1 MLLLA
6 DIVKYGRK
14 SVSFF
19 SRINYEVDIFMRKH
33 AYLVIAHNN
42 FQQLEFLLSLLDDEK
57 NDIFLLIDKKSEIS
71 ASVLKS
77 LNESCNKSIFTLVER
92 VKINWGGYSQIKAEL
107 ILLKAAVHNNYSYY
121 HLISGSD
128 LPLFSQD
135 YIHEFFDKNPNK
147 IFLSM
152 VNDEIKERNNV
163 VGRIKYKHYFNE
175 IYGNFRGNYVGKLI
189 SKCDQL
195 SIRLQQLLKK
205 EDVLKK
211 KGIKYVGYSSQWFSI
226 DNETAKMIVDKSK
239 YIESVFKKSF
249 LSDEVFLPTMI
260 FKENLDYKLYT
271 KHTLHDIPNELQ
283 GNLRYINWWESSL
296 TDGSPY
302 VWQDGDEEQL
312 AYAADLGHLFA
323 RKFDLKKSPALKN
336 FILEKCQK

>member
-135 YIHEFFDKNPNK
+135 YIHEFFDKNDK
-147 IFLSM
+147 VHI
-152 VNDEIKERNNV
+152 
-163 VGRIKYKHYFNE
+163 
-175 IYGNFRGNYVGKLI
+175 
-189 SKCDQL
+189 
-195 SIRLQQLLKK
+195 
-205 EDVLKK
+205 
-211 KGIKYVGYSSQWFSI
+211 
-226 DNETAKMIVDKSK
+226 IV
-239 YIESVFKKSF
+239 
-249 LSDEVFLPTMI
+249 
-260 FKENLDYKLYT
+260 
-271 KHTLHDIPNELQ
+271 
-283 GNLRYINWWESSL
+283 
-296 TDGSPY
+296 
-302 VWQDGDEEQL
+302 
-312 AYAADLGHLFA
+312 
-323 RKFDLKKSPALKN
+323 
-336 FILEKCQK
+336 

>member
-1 MLLLA
+1 
-6 DIVKYGRK
+6 
-14 SVSFF
+14 
-19 SRINYEVDIFMRKH
+19 MRKH

-211 KGIKYVGYSSQWFSI
+211 K
-226 DNETAKMIVDKSK
+226 
-239 YIESVFKKSF
+239 
-249 LSDEVFLPTMI
+249 
-260 FKENLDYKLYT
+260 
-271 KHTLHDIPNELQ
+271 
-283 GNLRYINWWESSL
+283 ESSMW
-296 TDGSPY
+296 DIHHSGF
-302 VWQDGDEEQL
+302 QL
-312 AYAADLGHLFA
+312 ITKL
-323 RKFDLKKSPALKN
+323 
-336 FILEKCQK
+336 QK